1 MATEHDFPSLTQ
13 QHSSVLGRSSDFHH
27 GLLEFQIVKSS
38 PLLSAS
44 AWLDELARRIESLR
58 ASIDPESVHRLR
70 VSAGRL
76 AVWLELGARRALRD
90 DLRNLRRA
98 ASAVRDLDVISAH
111 EHDSAWADTL
121 RQERGEE
128 AARLR
133 TAMES
138 PRIEALVDA
147 LALVPEPDPVCV
159 RSALQRLKRRV
170 QRAGDQLEDSE
181 NRERALHRLRRR
193 VRSLRYALDWLGA
206 DAGELRELQESLGG
220 LNDLA
225 IELEKLET
233 LGEIHA
239 LESRRKAVRHEMDER
254 RTRALEAWRVLRPRI
269 GDM

>member
-1 MATEHDFPSLTQ
+1 M
-13 QHSSVLGRSSDFHH
+13 
-27 GLLEFQIVKSS
+27 VKSS
-38 PLLSAS
+38 PLLPAS
-44 AWLDELARRIESLR
+44 TWLEELQTRIESLR
-58 ASIDPESVHRLR
+58 ASIDPESVHKLR

-76 AVWLELGARRALRD
+76 SVWLELGGRRALRD

-111 EHDSAWADTL
+111 EHDSVWAETL
-121 RQERGEE
+121 RQERAEE

-133 TAMES
+133 AAMKS

-147 LALVPEPDPVCV
+147 LENVPEPDAVCV

-170 QRAGDQLEDSE
+170 QRAGDQLDDSE

-193 VRSLRYALDWLGA
+193 VRRLRYALEWLGA
-206 DAGELRELQESLGG
+206 DTGELRELQESLGS

-225 IELEKLET
+225 VELET
-233 LGEIHA
+233 LESRGEIQA

-254 RTRALEAWRVLRPRI
+254 RLGALDAWRVLRPRI